1 MKILQNKKL
10 LVGIFLIIV
19 VAASGGTYYYL
30 NQQKPTP
37 FEQKTE
43 MPKFKSCDSF
53 IKAYKEGSKRSSG
66 PLMMESAPGS
76 ANKSAPLA
84 AEGRGGGSEAPE
96 HSETNIQVA
105 GVDEADIVKN
115 DGKYIYTG
123 FVNRVG
129 YKYFFQLFSE
139 KNNKWKFLQCSIQ
152 FFNYKLFRHSTDY
165 RFFYF
170 TFFEDE

>member
-115 DGKYIYTG
+115 DGKYIYTISG
-123 FVNRVG
+123 SSVFILNAYPPEEAKVVGKIEYDKESSGLDEMFIDGNRLTVIG
-129 YKYFFQLFSE
+129 S
-139 KNNKWKFLQCSIQ
+139 S
-152 FFNYKLFRHSTDY
+152 
-165 RFFYF
+165 
-170 TFFEDE
+170 